1 MGDPILIH
9 KAHLNG
15 DVRILLI
22 VESVKATFS
31 KKRESS
37 HGKCD
42 GVRNAGF
49 PPVMTVGLPK
59 VSSVGFS

>member
-15 DVRILLI
+15 DVRIFLI

-31 KKRESS
+31 KK
-37 HGKCD
+37 
-42 GVRNAGF
+42 
-49 PPVMTVGLPK
+49 
-59 VSSVGFS
+59 